1 MSAEAGTTTRPA
13 AAPPASAPFA
23 TSIPRAAAGL
33 PLGMPLTGSAQLA
46 GEHFI
51 AAACFLLAGAIGL
64 VWIAPELAIGAY
76 PSPHVAG
83 VTHLFTLGWLTTTI
97 FGAFYQLLPVALG
110 APIRSARL
118 GHVSF
123 ATFVPGVA
131 LFAAGVGASS
141 IMLHHAGIAL
151 ITIGITAAVVNIGR
165 SLAGARIRDVTWT
178 AVVIALVALSSTLV
192 LGVVLLHN
200 LHTGF
205 LAGARI
211 RVLATHLHVA
221 LVGWALVTVVG
232 MSHRLLPMFLLAHG
246 VDTRWTP
253 RALALLAGGVV
264 VLAVGIDAQLT
275 PVTWLGAALLEC
287 GVIAF
292 LIQARMFFRAR
303 IRPRIDAGMRFA
315 ATALCFLAI
324 AAALGA
330 FVPAFGLVHPRLAT
344 AYVIVGL
351 LGGIVLFVVGHFYKI
366 VPFLVWIA
374 RFRGRMGKGHVPAV
388 ADLYSSRVAIAQ
400 LCAMSAGVVAL
411 AVGVLAGQ
419 THCVRA
425 GAALFLI
432 GVLLFAVQGVRLA
445 TTARAEVA

>member
-1 MSAEAGTTTRPA
+1 M
-13 AAPPASAPFA
+13 
-23 TSIPRAAAGL
+23 

-83 VTHLFTLGWLTTTI
+83 ITHLFTLGWLTTTI

-118 GHVSF
+118 GHTSF

-141 IMLHHAGIAL
+141 TPLHHAGIAL
-151 ITIGITAAVVNIGR
+151 VTIGIVTAVVNIGR
-165 SLAGARIRDVTWT
+165 SLAGARIRDITWT
-178 AVVIALVALSSTLV
+178 AVIIALVALSSTLV

-205 LAGARI
+205 LAAARV

-221 LVGWALVTVVG
+221 LVGWALVTIVG
-232 MSHRLLPMFLLAHG
+232 MAHRLLPMFLLAHG

-253 RALALLAGGVV
+253 RALALLVSGVV
-264 VLAVGIDAQLT
+264 VLALGIDAQLT
-275 PVTWLGAALLEC
+275 AVTWLGVALLEG
-287 GVIAF
+287 GVVAF
-292 LIQARMFFRAR
+292 LIQARLFFRAR
-303 IRPRIDAGMRFA
+303 IRPRIDAGMRFV

-330 FVPAFGLVHPRLAT
+330 FVPALGLAHPRLAT
-344 AYVIVGL
+344 AYVLVGL

-388 ADLYSSRVAIAQ
+388 ADLYSSRVALVQ
-400 LCAMSAGVVAL
+400 LVAMSAGVVAL
-411 AVGVLAGQ
+411 AAGALHGE

-425 GAALFLI
+425 GASLFLA

-445 TTARAEVA
+445 TTARTEAA